1 MKISPIASPAAIPPQ
16 GTPEVARTARAVAA
30 FNNAGKAASPEVQ
43 QQQAHNVDQNNI
55 SAEELSAIVP
65 QIQEE
70 APQEEVIAPQ
80 EEVQEPAKPEVDE
93 GVKRQFAQLAR
104 QEKALRAKAQ
114 QQDKAFK
121 EREAQLAAREAAIKP
136 QDLSDY
142 ARLSDLRRDP
152 LALLEKAG
160 VTYDQLTEQL
170 LNPAPKN
177 PQYEA
182 KIDDMQA
189 KIDAL
194 MERLEAGTKSQAESQ
209 QQQYQ
214 AAVNQIT
221 LDAKALVKANPIE
234 FEAIAKTNSV
244 RDVVELIEQ
253 TYAKDGIVLSVEEAA
268 QEVENYLVEESFS
281 TVSRIDKIKK
291 RLAQNTAS
299 SAKTDVKQQAP
310 QQKPQMKTLTNASS
324 SSRQLSAK
332 ERAILAFKGELKG

>member
-1 MKISPIASPAAIPPQ
+1 MKVIPVASPAAIPPQ
-16 GTPEVARTARAVAA
+16 GTPESVRTARAVAA
-30 FNNAGKAASPEVQ
+30 FNGANAEVAQ
-43 QQQAHNVDQNNI
+43 QSAHSVDQNNV

-65 QIQEE
+65 PTQEQPEEVLETAPEAVQEE
-70 APQEEVIAPQ
+70 PVKEEV
-80 EEVQEPAKPEVDE
+80 PEA
-93 GVKRQFAQLAR
+93 VKRQFAQLAR

-114 QQDKAFK
+114 QQDKALK
-121 EREAQLAAREAAIKP
+121 AREAALAEREAAIKP
-136 QDLSDY
+136 QDMSEY
-142 ARLSDLRRDP
+142 AKLSDLRRDP
-152 LALLEKAG
+152 LAFLEKAG
-160 VTYDQLTEQL
+160 VTYDQLTNEL

-177 PQYEA
+177 PHYEA
-182 KIDDMQA
+182 KIDDMQS

-194 MERLEAGTKSQAESQ
+194 MERLEAGNKSQVENQ

-214 AAVNQIT
+214 AAINQIT
-221 LDAKALVKANPIE
+221 LDAKALIKSNPIE

-299 SAKTDVKQQAP
+299 SAKTEAKSQATP
-310 QQKPQMKTLTNASS
+310 QKPQMKTLTNAAS

>member
-1 MKISPIASPAAIPPQ
+1 MS
-16 GTPEVARTARAVAA
+16 EY
-30 FNNAGKAASPEVQ
+30 
-43 QQQAHNVDQNNI
+43 
-55 SAEELSAIVP
+55 
-65 QIQEE
+65 
-70 APQEEVIAPQ
+70 
-80 EEVQEPAKPEVDE
+80 AK
-93 GVKRQFAQLAR
+93 
-104 QEKALRAKAQ
+104 
-114 QQDKAFK
+114 
-121 EREAQLAAREAAIKP
+121 
-136 QDLSDY
+136 
-142 ARLSDLRRDP
+142 LSDLRRDP
-152 LALLEKAG
+152 LAFLEKAG
-160 VTYDQLTEQL
+160 VTYDQLTNEL

-177 PQYEA
+177 PHYEA
-182 KIDDMQA
+182 KIDDMQS

-194 MERLEAGTKSQAESQ
+194 MERLEAGNKSQVENQ

-214 AAVNQIT
+214 AAINQIT
-221 LDAKALVKANPIE
+221 LDAKALIKSNPIE

-299 SAKTDVKQQAP
+299 SAKTEAKSQATP
-310 QQKPQMKTLTNASS
+310 QKPQMKTLTNAAS

>member
-1 MKISPIASPAAIPPQ
+1 MKVIPVASPAAIPPQ
-16 GTPEVARTARAVAA
+16 GTPESVRTARAVAA
-30 FNNAGKAASPEVQ
+30 FNGANAEVAQ
-43 QQQAHNVDQNNI
+43 QSAHSVDQNNI

-65 QIQEE
+65 PTQEPVLDAAQEDAVIEAAQEE
-70 APQEEVIAPQ
+70 PVKEEV
-80 EEVQEPAKPEVDE
+80 PEA
-93 GVKRQFAQLAR
+93 VKRQFAQLAR

-114 QQDKAFK
+114 QQDKALK
-121 EREAQLAAREAAIKP
+121 AREAALAEREAAIKP
-136 QDLSDY
+136 QDMSEY
-142 ARLSDLRRDP
+142 AKLSDLRRDP
-152 LALLEKAG
+152 LAFLEKAG
-160 VTYDQLTEQL
+160 VTYDQLTNEL

-177 PQYEA
+177 PHYEA
-182 KIDDMQA
+182 KIDDMQS

-194 MERLEAGTKSQAESQ
+194 MERLEAGNKSQVENQ

-214 AAVNQIT
+214 AAINQIT
-221 LDAKALVKANPIE
+221 LDAKALIKSNPIE

-253 TYAKDGIVLSVEEAA
+253 TYAKEGIVLSVEEAA

-299 SAKTDVKQQAP
+299 SAKTEAKSQATP
-310 QQKPQMKTLTNASS
+310 QKPQMKTLTNAAS

>member
-1 MKISPIASPAAIPPQ
+1 MKVIPVTSPAAIPPQ
-16 GTPEVARTARAVAA
+16 GTPESVRTARAVAA
-30 FNNAGKAASPEVQ
+30 FNGANAEVAQ
-43 QQQAHNVDQNNI
+43 QSAHSVDQNNI

-65 QIQEE
+65 PTQEQLEEVLETAPEAVQEE
-70 APQEEVIAPQ
+70 PVKEEV
-80 EEVQEPAKPEVDE
+80 PEA
-93 GVKRQFAQLAR
+93 VKRQFAQLAR

-114 QQDKAFK
+114 QQDKALK
-121 EREAQLAAREAAIKP
+121 AREAALAEREAAIKP
-136 QDLSDY
+136 QDMSEY
-142 ARLSDLRRDP
+142 AKLSDLRRDP
-152 LALLEKAG
+152 LAFLEKAG
-160 VTYDQLTEQL
+160 VTYDQLTNEL

-177 PQYEA
+177 PHYEA
-182 KIDDMQA
+182 KIDDMQS

-194 MERLEAGTKSQAESQ
+194 MERLEAGNKSQVENQ

-214 AAVNQIT
+214 AAINQIT
-221 LDAKALVKANPIE
+221 LDAKALIKSNPIE

-299 SAKTDVKQQAP
+299 SAKTEAKSQATP
-310 QQKPQMKTLTNASS
+310 QKPQMKTLTNASS